1 MNNLG
6 RCSISLHR
14 KRQACLLSSMMT
26 MMSFFREEGKHAY
39 YPLQKPDFLSSIFFF
54 YNSPVY
60 GLASIC
66 AHPISPSGFGGKVSS
81 CKFAHVHVAF
91 CGMSKKVLGLGPG
104 VLCLQLTSMKMWQCA
119 SRVTLQCAS
128 WPFTI
133 LDTLGSFI
141 GYMFIMNNN
150 LIKSCLYQIFKYS
163 LC

>member
-1 MNNLG
+1 MFIYLLWARYLLITSLKKKKSLDHLSKSVSIMNNLG

-66 AHPISPSGFGGKVSS
+66 AHPISPSGFGGKVNS
-81 CKFAHVHVAF
+81 CKIAHVHVAF

-119 SRVTLQCAS
+119 SRVTL
-128 WPFTI
+128 
-133 LDTLGSFI
+133 
-141 GYMFIMNNN
+141 
-150 LIKSCLYQIFKYS
+150 
-163 LC
+163 

>member
-119 SRVTLQCAS
+119 SRVTL
-128 WPFTI
+128 
-133 LDTLGSFI
+133 
-141 GYMFIMNNN
+141 
-150 LIKSCLYQIFKYS
+150 
-163 LC
+163 